1 MKHQDKIA
9 HLLAGYAIFDLFV
22 TFSNVT
28 LACFMVLFIA
38 VVKEIVDGIRGGN
51 PDAWDLVAT
60 FVGGGLGLLIYYL
73 A

>member
-9 HLLAGYAIFDLFV
+9 HLLAGYAIFDIIV
-22 TFSNVT
+22 TFSS
-28 LACFMVLFIA
+28 LSAACFFVFFIA